1 MGKMM
6 PPMLEPVDRM
16 PKAVP
21 RFLKNQPGMQ
31 LMAVEGR
38 VSYCGR
44 YETREGTNLVG
55 RWPQHQ

>member
-16 PKAVP
+16 PNAVP

-31 LMAVEGR
+31 LMAVGGR
-38 VSYCGR
+38 VS
-44 YETREGTNLVG
+44 
-55 RWPQHQ
+55 